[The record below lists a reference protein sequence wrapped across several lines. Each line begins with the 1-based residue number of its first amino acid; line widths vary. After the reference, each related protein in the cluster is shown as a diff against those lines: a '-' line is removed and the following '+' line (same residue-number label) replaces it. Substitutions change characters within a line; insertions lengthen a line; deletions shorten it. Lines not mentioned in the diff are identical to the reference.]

1 MLVQFI
7 REEFPGIPLEPIGR
21 RYWNDAGGRPHN
33 WFPANLDKCSVG
45 LEFIMQLCV
54 EDDERAGTVLA
65 VSNK

>member
-1 MLVQFI
+1 MLEVGLDELI
-7 REEFPGIPLEPIGR
+7 LVIPVS
-21 RYWNDAGGRPHN
+21 
-33 WFPANLDKCSVG
+33 LDKRLAG